1 VVVVV
6 VVVELLA
13 FMSVLEPVAPVAE
26 PEAPIVV
33 PEPVV
38 DVSVEPGVVPAVALL
53 SVEGVVGAV
62 LGSVL
67 AVLEEDDVSV
77 LLVVGAGVVVEVVEV
92 SVVVSRWQADSD
104 RAAIRARAAQR
115 ARGFV
120 FIRTLLEQ
128 L

>member
-26 PEAPIVV
+26 PDAPIVV
-33 PEPVV
+33 PEPV
-38 DVSVEPGVVPAVALL
+38 VEPGVVPAVALL

-67 AVLEEDDVSV
+67 AVLDEDDVSV